1 MPAIQ
6 PMEQFLVKKV
16 VDLPPLMLPGI
27 GPVDMSITNSVLVM
41 LVAAGLMTLFFLLA
55 AKRELVPGRLQAAAE
70 MLYNL
75 VDGTMTGGI
84 IGDRSRPFLPFV
96 FTLFMFILTLNILGL
111 VPGGFSVTSQL
122 AITATLAAITISLVL
137 VVGFARNGLG
147 FFKLFLPAGMPLPMA
162 MMIAPVE
169 FISFAVR
176 PMTLAMRLFGNM
188 LGGHAVTYMFG
199 AFVVG
204 MGIFGLE
211 GAGLAKLGLAGSAV
225 SFAVIIPLLALEF
238 VVAFLQAFVFA
249 VLTCVYLTEVVNLDH
264 GH

>member
-6 PMEQFLVKKV
+6 PMEQFLVHKV
-16 VDLPPLMLPGI
+16 VAWPPVNLPGI
-27 GPVDMSITNSVLVM
+27 GPIDMSITNSVLVM
-41 LVAAGLMTLFFLLA
+41 LIAAGLMICLFLIA

-111 VPGGFSVTSQL
+111 APGGFSVTSQL
-122 AITATLAAITISLVL
+122 AITATLAGITISLVL

-162 MMIAPVE
+162 ILIAPVE
-169 FISFAVR
+169 FISF
-176 PMTLAMRLFGNM
+176 
-188 LGGHAVTYMFG
+188 
-199 AFVVG
+199 
-204 MGIFGLE
+204 
-211 GAGLAKLGLAGSAV
+211 
-225 SFAVIIPLLALEF
+225 
-238 VVAFLQAFVFA
+238 
-249 VLTCVYLTEVVNLDH
+249 
-264 GH
+264 